1 MVQGA
6 IMEKNRLKQ
15 SNRYINDLRRMDYL
29 HGQVKNVRS
38 RLLPFVIA
46 AIFLIIAGI
55 YGSLSLDVASENIVM
70 LVAAAIIGGYMALN
84 IGANDVANAVGPLAA
99 IVSSFGQGT
108 SDSSDISIPFWVM
121 FIGAAGIAL
130 GLMLFGPKLITT
142 VGQKITRLKRLKYR

>member
-55 YGSLSLDVASENIVM
+55 YGSLSLEVASENIVM
-70 LVAAAIIGGYMALN
+70 LVAAAIIGGYM
-84 IGANDVANAVGPLAA
+84 G
-99 IVSSFGQGT
+99 
-108 SDSSDISIPFWVM
+108 
-121 FIGAAGIAL
+121 
-130 GLMLFGPKLITT
+130 
-142 VGQKITRLKRLKYR
+142 

>member
-70 LVAAAIIGGYMALN
+70 LVAAAIIGGYM
-84 IGANDVANAVGPLAA
+84 G
-99 IVSSFGQGT
+99 
-108 SDSSDISIPFWVM
+108 
-121 FIGAAGIAL
+121 
-130 GLMLFGPKLITT
+130 
-142 VGQKITRLKRLKYR
+142 

>member
-1 MVQGA
+1 
-6 IMEKNRLKQ
+6 MEKKQLKQ
-15 SNRYINDLRRMDYL
+15 SNRYINDLRRMNYL

-84 IGANDVANAVGPLAA
+84 IGANDVANNIWGRRLAA
-99 IVSSFGQGT
+99 
-108 SDSSDISIPFWVM
+108 
-121 FIGAAGIAL
+121 
-130 GLMLFGPKLITT
+130 KC
-142 VGQKITRLKRLKYR
+142 